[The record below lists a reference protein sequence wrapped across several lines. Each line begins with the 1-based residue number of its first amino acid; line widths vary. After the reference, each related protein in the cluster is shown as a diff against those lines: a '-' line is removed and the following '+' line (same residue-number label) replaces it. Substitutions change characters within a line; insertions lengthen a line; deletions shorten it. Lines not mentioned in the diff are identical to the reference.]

1 MKYNVKLTSTI
12 VIVLVL
18 ALLVYYAYYYARAS
32 PYIINVALAK
42 KLLKMNKIDLV
53 LDVRTDLERN
63 TLGFYPGSIHIQSSD
78 LEKQMPL
85 QFPNKN
91 INILAYCNTRHRAKM
106 ATNKLHKLG
115 YKNAVYIATPYTSLQ

>member
-1 MKYNVKLTSTI
+1 MTLISTI

-32 PYIINVALAK
+32 PYIINPDLAK
-42 KLLKMNKIDLV
+42 KLLKMNKIDVV

-91 INILAYCNTRHRAKM
+91 ISILAYCNTGHRAKM

-115 YKNAVYIATPYTSLQ
+115 YKNAVYIATTYTLLL

>member
-32 PYIINVALAK
+32 PYIIKPDLAK

-63 TLGFYPGSIHIQSSD
+63 TLGFYPGSVHIQSSD

-85 QFPNKN
+85 QFPDKN
-91 INILAYCNTRHRAKM
+91 IKIIAYCNTGHRAKM
-106 ATNKLHKLG
+106 ATNKLHQLG
-115 YKNAVYIATPYTSLQ
+115 YKNAVYIATTYTSLL